1 MEAAV
6 TGSCVLLK
14 KEELGMAS
22 LSPTSTRLLAAVKRD
37 GGSHHVIVPIEA
49 AYALLRDE
57 PGSLKLR
64 DASKASDSPPLR
76 AEDLLERAKIRKCTA
91 GEGGDEREDASLF
104 LSRAAVLENAASL
117 GWSIGSG
124 LKFGCDFSL
133 YAINAQESHASSAAF
148 PLLPCPLRLVLL
160 VYLSAGVGLEC
171 RSLHLPSV

>member
-64 DASKASDSPPLR
+64 DASKRRLLILR
-76 AEDLLERAKIRKCTA
+76 LSGQKTFWKGQKSVNVRLEREETREKTRLCSYR
-91 GEGGDEREDASLF
+91 ELQYSRMRPPWGG
-104 LSRAAVLENAASL
+104 
-117 GWSIGSG
+117 
-124 LKFGCDFSL
+124 
-133 YAINAQESHASSAAF
+133 Q
-148 PLLPCPLRLVLL
+148 
-160 VYLSAGVGLEC
+160 
-171 RSLHLPSV
+171 